1 MSKNN
6 FSNTIIVSLL
16 SSVNRKTFN
25 NLVKKYNTDYKCR
38 HFSTWE
44 HFITVLIGQFTNSNS
59 LRDIEEV
66 IKFNSVEYYHLNIK
80 KDVCRSTLSDAN
92 KKRDWRIFRDLFLY
106 LISGIQQK
114 DILDGKEVIN
124 LIDSTPIRINEDWCE
139 KTLRIKGLKVHTI
152 YNLNNSMPIYFDITG
167 AKTED
172 ITQAKKMINKS
183 NIKENDTYIFDR
195 GYISSEWWSIINNSK
210 AFFITRNFKHFSYE
224 VLDVLYDISNNAMDN
239 NSDSSV
245 NNDNDSNK
253 NNNIKDNSNL
263 NNTNNINNDNINND
277 NINNN
282 NINNNN
288 INNDN
293 INNNNI
299 NNNNIN
305 NNNINNDLINSLPD
319 GEIIQDCIIQAKG
332 DKFKKFYKDKLRL
345 VIVKRDRNKHST
357 DLKIYTNDFNRTT
370 KEIAQLY
377 KDRWQIELFFKWIK
391 QNLKIKK
398 FLSKNENGI
407 KIQICICMI
416 AYVLIKLAQLL
427 NKISKKAS
435 IKSLIRIIKS
445 GIFTRLNRK
454 SAKIKVNKIFK
465 NNPNQLEF
473 DFMKSG

>member
-1 MSKNN
+1 
-6 FSNTIIVSLL
+6 
-16 SSVNRKTFN
+16 
-25 NLVKKYNTDYKCR
+25 
-38 HFSTWE
+38 
-44 HFITVLIGQFTNSNS
+44 
-59 LRDIEEV
+59 
-66 IKFNSVEYYHLNIK
+66 
-80 KDVCRSTLSDAN
+80 
-92 KKRDWRIFRDLFLY
+92 
-106 LISGIQQK
+106 
-114 DILDGKEVIN
+114 
-124 LIDSTPIRINEDWCE
+124 
-139 KTLRIKGLKVHTI
+139 
-152 YNLNNSMPIYFDITG
+152 
-167 AKTED
+167 
-172 ITQAKKMINKS
+172 MINKD
-183 NIKENDTYIFDR
+183 NIEENDTYIFDR

-224 VLDVLYDISNNAMDN
+224 VLDVLYDISNN
-239 NSDSSV
+239 
-245 NNDNDSNK
+245 
-253 NNNIKDNSNL
+253 
-263 NNTNNINNDNINND
+263 

-288 INNDN
+288 TNINNDN
-293 INNNNI
+293 NI
-299 NNNNIN
+299 NNDDNISNGNIDDNNISN
-305 NNNINNDLINSLPD
+305 NDINNDLINSLPD

-357 DLKIYTNDFNRTT
+357 DLKIYTNDFKRTT

-398 FLSKNENGI
+398 FLSKTENGI

-416 AYVLIKLAQLL
+416 AYILIKLAQLL

-473 DFMKSG
+473 DFIKSG

>member
-25 NLVKKYNTDYKCR
+25 NLVKKYNTDFAYKKL
-38 HFSTWE
+38 STWE
-44 HFITVLIGQFTNSNS
+44 HFIAILLGQYSDCES
-59 LRDIEEV
+59 LRDIVET
-66 IKFNSVEYYHLNIK
+66 INFHSVEHYHLSLKQSI
-80 KDVCRSTLSDAN
+80 CRSTLSDAN
-92 KKRDWRIFRDLFLY
+92 RNRDWRIFRDLFLY

-152 YNLNNSMPIYFDITG
+152 YNLNNSIPIYFDITG

-183 NIKENDTYIFDR
+183 NIKENDTYVFDR

-224 VLDVLYDISNNAMDN
+224 VLDVLYDISNG
-239 NSDSSV
+239 
-245 NNDNDSNK
+245 
-253 NNNIKDNSNL
+253 NI
-263 NNTNNINNDNINND
+263 
-277 NINNN
+277 NN
-282 NINNNN
+282 NINNNISN
-288 INNDN
+288 GN
-293 INNNNI
+293 INNNISNGNI
-299 NNNNIN
+299 

-357 DLKIYTNDFNRTT
+357 DLKIYTNDFKRTT

-398 FLSKNENGI
+398 FLSKTENGI

>member
-1 MSKNN
+1 
-6 FSNTIIVSLL
+6 
-16 SSVNRKTFN
+16 
-25 NLVKKYNTDYKCR
+25 
-38 HFSTWE
+38 
-44 HFITVLIGQFTNSNS
+44 
-59 LRDIEEV
+59 
-66 IKFNSVEYYHLNIK
+66 
-80 KDVCRSTLSDAN
+80 
-92 KKRDWRIFRDLFLY
+92 
-106 LISGIQQK
+106 
-114 DILDGKEVIN
+114 
-124 LIDSTPIRINEDWCE
+124 
-139 KTLRIKGLKVHTI
+139 
-152 YNLNNSMPIYFDITG
+152 
-167 AKTED
+167 
-172 ITQAKKMINKS
+172 MINKD
-183 NIKENDTYIFDR
+183 NIEENDTYIFDR

-224 VLDVLYDISNNAMDN
+224 VLDVLYDISNDNISNNNDN
-239 NSDSSV
+239 NI
-245 NNDNDSNK
+245 NNDNDTNI
-253 NNNIKDNSNL
+253 NNNI
-263 NNTNNINNDNINND
+263 NNGNINNDNINND
-277 NINNN
+277 NISND
-282 NINNNN
+282 N

-293 INNNNI
+293 DTNI
-299 NNNNIN
+299 NNDNDTNIN
-305 NNNINNDLINSLPD
+305 NDNDNNNTNNNINNDLINSLPD

-357 DLKIYTNDFNRTT
+357 DLKIYTNDFKRTT

-398 FLSKNENGI
+398 FLSKTENGI

-473 DFMKSG
+473 DFIKSG

>member
-1 MSKNN
+1 
-6 FSNTIIVSLL
+6 
-16 SSVNRKTFN
+16 
-25 NLVKKYNTDYKCR
+25 
-38 HFSTWE
+38 
-44 HFITVLIGQFTNSNS
+44 
-59 LRDIEEV
+59 
-66 IKFNSVEYYHLNIK
+66 
-80 KDVCRSTLSDAN
+80 
-92 KKRDWRIFRDLFLY
+92 
-106 LISGIQQK
+106 
-114 DILDGKEVIN
+114 
-124 LIDSTPIRINEDWCE
+124 
-139 KTLRIKGLKVHTI
+139 
-152 YNLNNSMPIYFDITG
+152 
-167 AKTED
+167 
-172 ITQAKKMINKS
+172 MINKD
-183 NIKENDTYIFDR
+183 NIEENDTYIFDR

-224 VLDVLYDISNNAMDN
+224 VLDVLYDI
-239 NSDSSV
+239 
-245 NNDNDSNK
+245 
-253 NNNIKDNSNL
+253 
-263 NNTNNINNDNINND
+263 NNDNISNNNISND
-277 NINNN
+277 NISNDNDINNGN
-282 NINNNN
+282 IDDNNISNNGNINNGNN
-288 INNDN
+288 I
-293 INNNNI
+293 
-299 NNNNIN
+299 

-357 DLKIYTNDFNRTT
+357 DLKIYTNDFKRTA

-398 FLSKNENGI
+398 FLSKTENGI

-445 GIFTRLNRK
+445 GIFTKLNRK

-473 DFMKSG
+473 DFIKSG

>member
-6 FSNTIIVSLL
+6 FSNTIIASLL

-25 NLVKKYNTDYKCR
+25 NLVKKYNTDFAYKKL
-38 HFSTWE
+38 STWE
-44 HFITVLIGQFTNSNS
+44 HFVAILLGQYSNCES
-59 LRDIEEV
+59 LRDIVET
-66 IKFNSVEYYHLNIK
+66 INFHSVEHYHLSLKQSI
-80 KDVCRSTLSDAN
+80 CRSTLSDAN
-92 KKRDWRIFRDLFLY
+92 RNRDWRIFRDLFLY
-106 LISGIQQK
+106 LISDMQQK
-114 DILDGKEVIN
+114 DILDSKEVIN

-152 YNLNNSMPIYFDITG
+152 YNLNNSIPIYFDISG
-167 AKTED
+167 AKKED
-172 ITQAKKMINKS
+172 ITQAKKMINKD
-183 NIKENDTYIFDR
+183 NIEENDTYIFDR

-224 VLDVLYDISNNAMDN
+224 VLDVLYDI
-239 NSDSSV
+239 
-245 NNDNDSNK
+245 NNDNISN
-253 NNNIKDNSNL
+253 D
-263 NNTNNINNDNINND
+263 INNDNISND
-277 NINNN
+277 
-282 NINNNN
+282 

-293 INNNNI
+293 ISNNNI
-299 NNNNIN
+299 SNDNISNDNDINNGNIDDNNISN
-305 NNNINNDLINSLPD
+305 NGNINNGNNINNNINNDLINSLPD

-357 DLKIYTNDFNRTT
+357 DLKIYTNDFKRTA

-398 FLSKNENGI
+398 FLSKTENGI

-445 GIFTRLNRK
+445 GIFTKLNRK

-473 DFMKSG
+473 DFIKSG

>member
-6 FSNTIIVSLL
+6 FSNTIIASLL

-25 NLVKKYNTDYKCR
+25 NLVKKYNTDFAYKKL
-38 HFSTWE
+38 STWE
-44 HFITVLIGQFTNSNS
+44 HFVAILLGQYSNCES
-59 LRDIEEV
+59 LRDIVET
-66 IKFNSVEYYHLNIK
+66 INFHSVEHYHLSLKQSI
-80 KDVCRSTLSDAN
+80 CRSTLSDAN
-92 KKRDWRIFRDLFLY
+92 RNRDWRIFRDLFLY
-106 LISGIQQK
+106 LISDMQQK
-114 DILDGKEVIN
+114 DILDSKEVIN

-152 YNLNNSMPIYFDITG
+152 YNLNNSIPIYFDISG

-172 ITQAKKMINKS
+172 ITQAKKMINKD
-183 NIKENDTYIFDR
+183 NIEENDTYIFDR

-224 VLDVLYDISNNAMDN
+224 VLDVLYDI
-239 NSDSSV
+239 
-245 NNDNDSNK
+245 
-253 NNNIKDNSNL
+253 
-263 NNTNNINNDNINND
+263 NNDNISNNISND
-277 NINNN
+277 NISNNISNN
-282 NINNNN
+282 NISNDNISNDNDINNGNIDDNNISNNGN
-288 INNDN
+288 INNG
-293 INNNNI
+293 NNI
-299 NNNNIN
+299 

-357 DLKIYTNDFNRTT
+357 DLKIYTNDFKRTT

-398 FLSKNENGI
+398 FLSKTENGI

-445 GIFTRLNRK
+445 GIFTKLNRK

-473 DFMKSG
+473 DFIKSG

>member
-6 FSNTIIVSLL
+6 FSNTIIASLL

-25 NLVKKYNTDYKCR
+25 NLVKKYNTDFAYKKL
-38 HFSTWE
+38 STWE
-44 HFITVLIGQFTNSNS
+44 HFVAILLGQYSNCES
-59 LRDIEEV
+59 LRDIVET
-66 IKFNSVEYYHLNIK
+66 INFHSVEHYHLSLKQSI
-80 KDVCRSTLSDAN
+80 CRSTLSDAN
-92 KKRDWRIFRDLFLY
+92 RNRDWRIFRDLFLY
-106 LISGIQQK
+106 LISDMQQK
-114 DILDGKEVIN
+114 DILDSKEVIN

-152 YNLNNSMPIYFDITG
+152 YNLNNSIPIYFDISG

-172 ITQAKKMINKS
+172 ITQAKKMINKD
-183 NIKENDTYIFDR
+183 NIEENDTYIFDR
-195 GYISSEWWSIINNSK
+195 GYISSEWWSVINNSK

-224 VLDVLYDISNNAMDN
+224 VLDVLYDI
-239 NSDSSV
+239 
-245 NNDNDSNK
+245 
-253 NNNIKDNSNL
+253 
-263 NNTNNINNDNINND
+263 NNDNISND

-282 NINNNN
+282 NINN
-288 INNDN
+288 D
-293 INNNNI
+293 NNI
-299 NNNNIN
+299 NNNTNI

-357 DLKIYTNDFNRTT
+357 DLKIYTNDFKRTA

-398 FLSKNENGI
+398 FLSKTENGI

-473 DFMKSG
+473 DFIKSG

>member
-6 FSNTIIVSLL
+6 FSNTIIASLL

-44 HFITVLIGQFTNSNS
+44 HFIAILIGQFTNSNS

-172 ITQAKKMINKS
+172 ITQAKKMINKD
-183 NIKENDTYIFDR
+183 NIKENDTYVFDR

-224 VLDVLYDISNNAMDN
+224 ILDVLYDICNNAMDN
-239 NSDSSV
+239 NSNSSV

-253 NNNIKDNSNL
+253 NNNIKDNSNNIKDNSNNNIKDNSNL
-263 NNTNNINNDNINND
+263 NNTNNINNY
-277 NINNN
+277 
-282 NINNNN
+282 
-288 INNDN
+288 
-293 INNNNI
+293 
-299 NNNNIN
+299 
-305 NNNINNDLINSLPD
+305 LINSLQD
-319 GEIIQDCIIQAKG
+319 GEIIQDCIIQTKG
-332 DKFKKFYKDKLRL
+332 NKFKKFYKDKLRL
-345 VIVKRDRNKHST
+345 IVVKRDRNKHST
-357 DLKIYTNDFNRTT
+357 DLKIYTNDFKRTS

-416 AYVLIKLAQLL
+416 AYALIKLAQLL

>member
-1 MSKNN
+1 
-6 FSNTIIVSLL
+6 
-16 SSVNRKTFN
+16 
-25 NLVKKYNTDYKCR
+25 
-38 HFSTWE
+38 
-44 HFITVLIGQFTNSNS
+44 
-59 LRDIEEV
+59 
-66 IKFNSVEYYHLNIK
+66 
-80 KDVCRSTLSDAN
+80 
-92 KKRDWRIFRDLFLY
+92 
-106 LISGIQQK
+106 
-114 DILDGKEVIN
+114 
-124 LIDSTPIRINEDWCE
+124 
-139 KTLRIKGLKVHTI
+139 
-152 YNLNNSMPIYFDITG
+152 
-167 AKTED
+167 
-172 ITQAKKMINKS
+172 MINKD
-183 NIKENDTYIFDR
+183 NIEENDTYIFDR

-224 VLDVLYDISNNAMDN
+224 VLDVLYDISNDNISNGNIDDN
-239 NSDSSV
+239 NIS
-245 NNDNDSNK
+245 
-253 NNNIKDNSNL
+253 NNNISN
-263 NNTNNINNDNINND
+263 NNISNNNINNDNNINNNNINNDTNINND
-277 NINNN
+277 NISNN

-288 INNDN
+288 INNNTN
-293 INNNNI
+293 INND
-299 NNNNIN
+299 
-305 NNNINNDLINSLPD
+305 NNINNDLINSLPD

-357 DLKIYTNDFNRTT
+357 DLKIYTNDFKRTT

-398 FLSKNENGI
+398 FLSKTENGI

-473 DFMKSG
+473 DFIKSG

>member
-1 MSKNN
+1 
-6 FSNTIIVSLL
+6 
-16 SSVNRKTFN
+16 
-25 NLVKKYNTDYKCR
+25 
-38 HFSTWE
+38 
-44 HFITVLIGQFTNSNS
+44 
-59 LRDIEEV
+59 
-66 IKFNSVEYYHLNIK
+66 
-80 KDVCRSTLSDAN
+80 
-92 KKRDWRIFRDLFLY
+92 
-106 LISGIQQK
+106 
-114 DILDGKEVIN
+114 
-124 LIDSTPIRINEDWCE
+124 
-139 KTLRIKGLKVHTI
+139 
-152 YNLNNSMPIYFDITG
+152 
-167 AKTED
+167 
-172 ITQAKKMINKS
+172 MINKD
-183 NIKENDTYIFDR
+183 NIEENDTYIFDR

-224 VLDVLYDISNNAMDN
+224 VLDVLYDIN
-239 NSDSSV
+239 
-245 NNDNDSNK
+245 
-253 NNNIKDNSNL
+253 
-263 NNTNNINNDNINND
+263 
-277 NINNN
+277 NNN
-282 NINNNN
+282 NINNTN
-288 INNDN
+288 I
-293 INNNNI
+293 
-299 NNNNIN
+299 

-357 DLKIYTNDFNRTT
+357 DLKIYTNDFKRTT

-398 FLSKNENGI
+398 FLSKTENGI

-473 DFMKSG
+473 DFIKSG

>member
-1 MSKNN
+1 
-6 FSNTIIVSLL
+6 
-16 SSVNRKTFN
+16 
-25 NLVKKYNTDYKCR
+25 
-38 HFSTWE
+38 
-44 HFITVLIGQFTNSNS
+44 
-59 LRDIEEV
+59 
-66 IKFNSVEYYHLNIK
+66 
-80 KDVCRSTLSDAN
+80 
-92 KKRDWRIFRDLFLY
+92 
-106 LISGIQQK
+106 
-114 DILDGKEVIN
+114 
-124 LIDSTPIRINEDWCE
+124 
-139 KTLRIKGLKVHTI
+139 
-152 YNLNNSMPIYFDITG
+152 
-167 AKTED
+167 
-172 ITQAKKMINKS
+172 MINKD
-183 NIKENDTYIFDR
+183 NIEENDTYIFDR

-224 VLDVLYDISNNAMDN
+224 VLDVLYDISNN
-239 NSDSSV
+239 
-245 NNDNDSNK
+245 
-253 NNNIKDNSNL
+253 
-263 NNTNNINNDNINND
+263 

-288 INNDN
+288 NTNINNDN
-293 INNNNI
+293 NI
-299 NNNNIN
+299 NNDDNISNGNIDDNNISN
-305 NNNINNDLINSLPD
+305 NDINNDLINSLPD

-357 DLKIYTNDFNRTT
+357 DLKIYTNDFKRTT

-398 FLSKNENGI
+398 FLSKTENGI

-473 DFMKSG
+473 DFIKSG

>member
-6 FSNTIIVSLL
+6 FSNTIIASLL

-25 NLVKKYNTDYKCR
+25 NLVKKYNTDFAYKKL
-38 HFSTWE
+38 STWE
-44 HFITVLIGQFTNSNS
+44 HFVAILLGQYSNCES
-59 LRDIEEV
+59 LRDIVET
-66 IKFNSVEYYHLNIK
+66 INFHSVEHYHLSLKQSI
-80 KDVCRSTLSDAN
+80 CRSTLSDAN
-92 KKRDWRIFRDLFLY
+92 RNRDWRIFRDLFLY
-106 LISGIQQK
+106 LISDMQQK
-114 DILDGKEVIN
+114 DILDSKEVIN

-152 YNLNNSMPIYFDITG
+152 YNLNNSIPIYFDISG

-172 ITQAKKMINKS
+172 ITQAKKMINKD
-183 NIKENDTYIFDR
+183 NIEENDTYIFDR

-224 VLDVLYDISNNAMDN
+224 VLDVLYDI
-239 NSDSSV
+239 
-245 NNDNDSNK
+245 
-253 NNNIKDNSNL
+253 
-263 NNTNNINNDNINND
+263 NNDNIS
-277 NINNN
+277 
-282 NINNNN
+282 
-288 INNDN
+288 
-293 INNNNI
+293 
-299 NNNNIN
+299 

-357 DLKIYTNDFNRTT
+357 DLKIYTNDFKRTA

-398 FLSKNENGI
+398 FLSKTENGI

-473 DFMKSG
+473 DFIKSG

>member
-1 MSKNN
+1 
-6 FSNTIIVSLL
+6 
-16 SSVNRKTFN
+16 
-25 NLVKKYNTDYKCR
+25 
-38 HFSTWE
+38 
-44 HFITVLIGQFTNSNS
+44 
-59 LRDIEEV
+59 
-66 IKFNSVEYYHLNIK
+66 
-80 KDVCRSTLSDAN
+80 
-92 KKRDWRIFRDLFLY
+92 
-106 LISGIQQK
+106 
-114 DILDGKEVIN
+114 
-124 LIDSTPIRINEDWCE
+124 
-139 KTLRIKGLKVHTI
+139 
-152 YNLNNSMPIYFDITG
+152 
-167 AKTED
+167 
-172 ITQAKKMINKS
+172 MINKD
-183 NIKENDTYIFDR
+183 NIEENDTYIFDR

-224 VLDVLYDISNNAMDN
+224 VLDVLYDISNNN
-239 NSDSSV
+239 I
-245 NNDNDSNK
+245 SNG
-253 NNNIKDNSNL
+253 
-263 NNTNNINNDNINND
+263 

-282 NINNNN
+282 NINNNTN

-293 INNNNI
+293 NINNNI
-299 NNNNIN
+299 NNDNNISNDNISNDNISN
-305 NNNINNDLINSLPD
+305 NDINNDLINSLPD

-357 DLKIYTNDFNRTT
+357 DLKIYTNDFKRTA

-398 FLSKNENGI
+398 FLSKTENGI

-473 DFMKSG
+473 DFIKSG

>member
-6 FSNTIIVSLL
+6 FSNTIIASLL

-25 NLVKKYNTDYKCR
+25 NLVKKYNTDFAYKKL
-38 HFSTWE
+38 STWE
-44 HFITVLIGQFTNSNS
+44 HFVAILLGQYSNCES
-59 LRDIEEV
+59 LRDIVET
-66 IKFNSVEYYHLNIK
+66 INFHSVEHYHLSLKQSI
-80 KDVCRSTLSDAN
+80 CRSTLSDAN
-92 KKRDWRIFRDLFLY
+92 RNRDWRIFRDLFLY
-106 LISGIQQK
+106 LISDMQQK
-114 DILDGKEVIN
+114 DILDSKEVIN

-152 YNLNNSMPIYFDITG
+152 YNLNNSIPIYFDISG

-172 ITQAKKMINKS
+172 ITQAKKMINKD
-183 NIKENDTYIFDR
+183 NIEENDIYIFDR

-224 VLDVLYDISNNAMDN
+224 VLDVLYDI
-239 NSDSSV
+239 
-245 NNDNDSNK
+245 
-253 NNNIKDNSNL
+253 NNNISN
-263 NNTNNINNDNINND
+263 NNISNDNINNGNISND

-282 NINNNN
+282 NINNNINNNN
-288 INNDN
+288 INNNDN
-293 INNNNI
+293 INNNNNNNI

-305 NNNINNDLINSLPD
+305 NTNINNNINNDLINSLPD
-319 GEIIQDCIIQAKG
+319 GEIIQDYIIQAKG

-357 DLKIYTNDFNRTT
+357 DLKIYTNDFKRTA

-398 FLSKNENGI
+398 FLSKTENGI

-473 DFMKSG
+473 DFIKSG

>member
-6 FSNTIIVSLL
+6 FSNTIIASLL

-25 NLVKKYNTDYKCR
+25 NLVKKYNTDFAYKKL
-38 HFSTWE
+38 STWE
-44 HFITVLIGQFTNSNS
+44 HFVAILLGQYSNCES
-59 LRDIEEV
+59 LRDIVET
-66 IKFNSVEYYHLNIK
+66 INFHSVEHYHLSLKQSI
-80 KDVCRSTLSDAN
+80 CRSTLSDAN
-92 KKRDWRIFRDLFLY
+92 RNRDWRIFRDLFLY
-106 LISGIQQK
+106 LISDMQQK
-114 DILDGKEVIN
+114 DILDSKEVIN

-152 YNLNNSMPIYFDITG
+152 YNLNNSIPIYFDISG

-172 ITQAKKMINKS
+172 ITQAKKMINKD
-183 NIKENDTYIFDR
+183 NIEENDTYIFDR

-224 VLDVLYDISNNAMDN
+224 VLDVLYDISNN
-239 NSDSSV
+239 
-245 NNDNDSNK
+245 
-253 NNNIKDNSNL
+253 
-263 NNTNNINNDNINND
+263 

-288 INNDN
+288 TNINNDN
-293 INNNNI
+293 NI
-299 NNNNIN
+299 NNDDNISNGNIDDNNISN
-305 NNNINNDLINSLPD
+305 NDINNDLINSLPD

-357 DLKIYTNDFNRTT
+357 DLKIYTNDFKRAT

-398 FLSKNENGI
+398 FLSKTENGI

-473 DFMKSG
+473 DFIKSG

>member
-6 FSNTIIVSLL
+6 FSNTIIASLL

-25 NLVKKYNTDYKCR
+25 NLVKKYNTDFAYKKL
-38 HFSTWE
+38 STWE
-44 HFITVLIGQFTNSNS
+44 HFVAILLGQYSNCES
-59 LRDIEEV
+59 LRDIVET
-66 IKFNSVEYYHLNIK
+66 INFHSVEHYHLSLKQSI
-80 KDVCRSTLSDAN
+80 CRSTLSDAN
-92 KKRDWRIFRDLFLY
+92 RNRDWRIFRDLFLY
-106 LISGIQQK
+106 LISDMQQK
-114 DILDGKEVIN
+114 DILDSKEVIN

-152 YNLNNSMPIYFDITG
+152 YNLNNSIPIYFDISG

-172 ITQAKKMINKS
+172 ITQAKKMINKD
-183 NIKENDTYIFDR
+183 NIEENDTYIFDR

-224 VLDVLYDISNNAMDN
+224 VLDVLYDI
-239 NSDSSV
+239 
-245 NNDNDSNK
+245 
-253 NNNIKDNSNL
+253 
-263 NNTNNINNDNINND
+263 NNDNISNNNISND
-277 NINNN
+277 NIDDN
-282 NINNNN
+282 NIS
-288 INNDN
+288 NND
-293 INNNNI
+293 
-299 NNNNIN
+299 
-305 NNNINNDLINSLPD
+305 INNDLINSLPD

-357 DLKIYTNDFNRTT
+357 DLKIYTNDFKRTA

-398 FLSKNENGI
+398 FLSKTENGI

-473 DFMKSG
+473 DFIKSG

>member
-1 MSKNN
+1 M
-6 FSNTIIVSLL
+6 
-16 SSVNRKTFN
+16 
-25 NLVKKYNTDYKCR
+25 
-38 HFSTWE
+38 STWE
-44 HFITVLIGQFTNSNS
+44 HFVAILLGQYSNCES
-59 LRDIEEV
+59 LRDIVET
-66 IKFNSVEYYHLNIK
+66 INFHSVEHYHLSLKQSI
-80 KDVCRSTLSDAN
+80 CRSTLSDAN
-92 KKRDWRIFRDLFLY
+92 RNRDWRIFRDLFLY
-106 LISGIQQK
+106 LISDMQQK
-114 DILDGKEVIN
+114 DILDSKEVIN

-152 YNLNNSMPIYFDITG
+152 YNLNNSIPIYFDISG

-172 ITQAKKMINKS
+172 ITQAKKMINKD
-183 NIKENDTYIFDR
+183 NIEENDTYIFDR

-224 VLDVLYDISNNAMDN
+224 VLDVLYDI
-239 NSDSSV
+239 
-245 NNDNDSNK
+245 
-253 NNNIKDNSNL
+253 
-263 NNTNNINNDNINND
+263 NNDNISNNNISNDNISNDNDINNGNIDDNNISNND
-277 NINNN
+277 NISNGNIDDN
-282 NINNNN
+282 NIS
-288 INNDN
+288 NND
-293 INNNNI
+293 
-299 NNNNIN
+299 
-305 NNNINNDLINSLPD
+305 INNDLINSLPD

-357 DLKIYTNDFNRTT
+357 DLKIYTNDFKRTT

-398 FLSKNENGI
+398 FLSKTENGI

-445 GIFTRLNRK
+445 GIFTKLNRK

-473 DFMKSG
+473 EFMKSG

>member
-6 FSNTIIVSLL
+6 FSNTIIASLL

-25 NLVKKYNTDYKCR
+25 NLVKKYNTDFAYKKL
-38 HFSTWE
+38 STWE
-44 HFITVLIGQFTNSNS
+44 HFVAILLGQYSNCES
-59 LRDIEEV
+59 LRDIVET
-66 IKFNSVEYYHLNIK
+66 INFHSVEHYHLSLKQSI
-80 KDVCRSTLSDAN
+80 CRSTLSDAN
-92 KKRDWRIFRDLFLY
+92 RNRDWRIFRDLFLY
-106 LISGIQQK
+106 LISDMQQK
-114 DILDGKEVIN
+114 DILDSKEVIN

-152 YNLNNSMPIYFDITG
+152 YNLNNSIPIYFDISG

-172 ITQAKKMINKS
+172 ITQAKKMINKD
-183 NIKENDTYIFDR
+183 NIEENDTYIFDR

-224 VLDVLYDISNNAMDN
+224 VLDVLYDI
-239 NSDSSV
+239 
-245 NNDNDSNK
+245 NNDNISN
-253 NNNIKDNSNL
+253 D
-263 NNTNNINNDNINND
+263 INNDNISNNNISND
-277 NINNN
+277 NISNDNDINNGNIDDN
-282 NINNNN
+282 NISNNGNIKNGNN
-288 INNDN
+288 I
-293 INNNNI
+293 
-299 NNNNIN
+299 

-357 DLKIYTNDFNRTT
+357 DLKIYTNDFKRTT

-398 FLSKNENGI
+398 FLSKTENGI

-473 DFMKSG
+473 DFIKSG

>member
-25 NLVKKYNTDYKCR
+25 NLVKKYNTDFAYKKL
-38 HFSTWE
+38 STWE
-44 HFITVLIGQFTNSNS
+44 HFIAILLGQYSDCES
-59 LRDIEEV
+59 LRDIVET
-66 IKFNSVEYYHLNIK
+66 INFHSVEHYHLSLKQSI
-80 KDVCRSTLSDAN
+80 CRSTLSDAN
-92 KKRDWRIFRDLFLY
+92 RNRDWRIFRDLFLY

-152 YNLNNSMPIYFDITG
+152 YNLNNSIPIYFDITG

-183 NIKENDTYIFDR
+183 NIKENDTYVFDR

-224 VLDVLYDISNNAMDN
+224 VLDVLYDISNG
-239 NSDSSV
+239 
-245 NNDNDSNK
+245 
-253 NNNIKDNSNL
+253 NI
-263 NNTNNINNDNINND
+263 
-277 NINNN
+277 
-282 NINNNN
+282 
-288 INNDN
+288 
-293 INNNNI
+293 
-299 NNNNIN
+299 

-357 DLKIYTNDFNRTT
+357 DLKIYTNDFKRTT

-398 FLSKNENGI
+398 FLSKTENGI

>member
-6 FSNTIIVSLL
+6 FSNTIIASLL

-25 NLVKKYNTDYKCR
+25 NLVKKYNTDFAYKKL
-38 HFSTWE
+38 STWE
-44 HFITVLIGQFTNSNS
+44 HFVAILLGQYSNCES
-59 LRDIEEV
+59 LRDIVET
-66 IKFNSVEYYHLNIK
+66 INFHSVEHYHLSLKQSI
-80 KDVCRSTLSDAN
+80 CRSTLSDAN
-92 KKRDWRIFRDLFLY
+92 RNRDWRIFRDLFLY
-106 LISGIQQK
+106 LISDMQQK
-114 DILDGKEVIN
+114 DILDSKEVIN

-152 YNLNNSMPIYFDITG
+152 YNLNNSIPIYFDIGG

-172 ITQAKKMINKS
+172 ITQAKKMINKD
-183 NIKENDTYIFDR
+183 NIEENDTYIFDR

-224 VLDVLYDISNNAMDN
+224 VLDVLYDISNNN
-239 NSDSSV
+239 IS
-245 NNDNDSNK
+245 ND
-253 NNNIKDNSNL
+253 
-263 NNTNNINNDNINND
+263 
-277 NINNN
+277 
-282 NINNNN
+282 
-288 INNDN
+288 
-293 INNNNI
+293 
-299 NNNNIN
+299 NIN

-357 DLKIYTNDFNRTT
+357 DLKIYTNDFKRTT

-398 FLSKNENGI
+398 FLSKTENGI

-445 GIFTRLNRK
+445 GIFTKLNRK

-473 DFMKSG
+473 EFMKSG

>member
-1 MSKNN
+1 
-6 FSNTIIVSLL
+6 
-16 SSVNRKTFN
+16 
-25 NLVKKYNTDYKCR
+25 
-38 HFSTWE
+38 
-44 HFITVLIGQFTNSNS
+44 
-59 LRDIEEV
+59 
-66 IKFNSVEYYHLNIK
+66 
-80 KDVCRSTLSDAN
+80 
-92 KKRDWRIFRDLFLY
+92 
-106 LISGIQQK
+106 
-114 DILDGKEVIN
+114 
-124 LIDSTPIRINEDWCE
+124 
-139 KTLRIKGLKVHTI
+139 
-152 YNLNNSMPIYFDITG
+152 
-167 AKTED
+167 
-172 ITQAKKMINKS
+172 MINKD
-183 NIKENDTYIFDR
+183 NIEENDTYIFDR

-224 VLDVLYDISNNAMDN
+224 VLDVLYDISNDNISNGNIDDN
-239 NSDSSV
+239 NIS
-245 NNDNDSNK
+245 
-253 NNNIKDNSNL
+253 NNNISN
-263 NNTNNINNDNINND
+263 NNINNNNISNNNINNDNNINNNNNINNDTNINND
-277 NINNN
+277 NISNN

-288 INNDN
+288 INNNTN
-293 INNNNI
+293 INND
-299 NNNNIN
+299 
-305 NNNINNDLINSLPD
+305 NNINNDLINSLPD

-357 DLKIYTNDFNRTT
+357 DLKIYTNDFKRTT

-398 FLSKNENGI
+398 FLSKTENGI

-473 DFMKSG
+473 DFIKSG

>member
-1 MSKNN
+1 M
-6 FSNTIIVSLL
+6 
-16 SSVNRKTFN
+16 
-25 NLVKKYNTDYKCR
+25 
-38 HFSTWE
+38 STWE
-44 HFITVLIGQFTNSNS
+44 HFVAILLGQYSNCES
-59 LRDIEEV
+59 LRDIVET
-66 IKFNSVEYYHLNIK
+66 INFHSVEHYHLSLKQSI
-80 KDVCRSTLSDAN
+80 CRSTLSDAN
-92 KKRDWRIFRDLFLY
+92 RNRDWRIFRDLFLY
-106 LISGIQQK
+106 LISDMQQK
-114 DILDGKEVIN
+114 DILDSKEVIN

-152 YNLNNSMPIYFDITG
+152 YNLNNSIPIYFDISG

-172 ITQAKKMINKS
+172 ITQAKKMINKD
-183 NIKENDTYIFDR
+183 NIEENDIYIFDR

-224 VLDVLYDISNNAMDN
+224 VLDVLYDISNNN
-239 NSDSSV
+239 IS
-245 NNDNDSNK
+245 
-253 NNNIKDNSNL
+253 NNNISN
-263 NNTNNINNDNINND
+263 NNDNISNG
-277 NINNN
+277 NISNG

-288 INNDN
+288 INNDINNN
-293 INNNNI
+293 INNGNIDDNNISNNYISNDNISNNNI
-299 NNNNIN
+299 NNNDNISNGNIN
-305 NNNINNDLINSLPD
+305 NDNNINNDLINSLPD

-357 DLKIYTNDFNRTT
+357 DLKIYTNDFKRTA

-398 FLSKNENGI
+398 FLSKTENGI

-473 DFMKSG
+473 DFIKSG

>member
-6 FSNTIIVSLL
+6 FSNTIIASLL

-25 NLVKKYNTDYKCR
+25 NLVKKYNTDFAYKKL
-38 HFSTWE
+38 STWE
-44 HFITVLIGQFTNSNS
+44 HFVAILLGQYSNCES
-59 LRDIEEV
+59 LRDIVET
-66 IKFNSVEYYHLNIK
+66 INFHSVEHYHLSLKQSI
-80 KDVCRSTLSDAN
+80 CRSTLSDAN
-92 KKRDWRIFRDLFLY
+92 RNRDWRIFRDLFLY
-106 LISGIQQK
+106 LISDMQQK
-114 DILDGKEVIN
+114 DILDSKEVIN

-152 YNLNNSMPIYFDITG
+152 YNLNNSIPIYFDISG

-172 ITQAKKMINKS
+172 ITQAKKMINKD
-183 NIKENDTYIFDR
+183 NIEENDTYIFDR

-224 VLDVLYDISNNAMDN
+224 VLDVLYDI
-239 NSDSSV
+239 
-245 NNDNDSNK
+245 
-253 NNNIKDNSNL
+253 
-263 NNTNNINNDNINND
+263 NNDNISNNNISND
-277 NINNN
+277 NDINNGNIDDNNISNNGNINNGN
-282 NINNNN
+282 NI
-288 INNDN
+288 
-293 INNNNI
+293 
-299 NNNNIN
+299 

-357 DLKIYTNDFNRTT
+357 DLKIYTNDFKRTA

-398 FLSKNENGI
+398 FLSKTENGI

-445 GIFTRLNRK
+445 GIFTKLNRK

-473 DFMKSG
+473 DFIKSG

>member
-25 NLVKKYNTDYKCR
+25 NLVKKYNTDFAYKKL
-38 HFSTWE
+38 STWE
-44 HFITVLIGQFTNSNS
+44 HFIAILLGQYSDCES
-59 LRDIEEV
+59 LRDIVET
-66 IKFNSVEYYHLNIK
+66 INFHSVEHYHLSLKQSI
-80 KDVCRSTLSDAN
+80 CRSTLSDAN
-92 KKRDWRIFRDLFLY
+92 RNRDWRIFRDLFLY

-152 YNLNNSMPIYFDITG
+152 YNLNNSIPIYFDITG

-183 NIKENDTYIFDR
+183 NIKENDTYVFDR

-224 VLDVLYDISNNAMDN
+224 VLDVLYDISNG
-239 NSDSSV
+239 
-245 NNDNDSNK
+245 
-253 NNNIKDNSNL
+253 NI
-263 NNTNNINNDNINND
+263 
-277 NINNN
+277 NN
-282 NINNNN
+282 NINNNISNGN
-288 INNDN
+288 I
-293 INNNNI
+293 
-299 NNNNIN
+299 

-357 DLKIYTNDFNRTT
+357 DLKIYTNDFKRTT

-398 FLSKNENGI
+398 FLSKTENGI

-445 GIFTRLNRK
+445 GIFTRLSRK
-454 SAKIKVNKIFK
+454 LAKIKVNKILK
-465 NNPNQLEF
+465 TIQINLNLIL
-473 DFMKSG
+473 

>member
-6 FSNTIIVSLL
+6 FSNTIIASLL

-25 NLVKKYNTDYKCR
+25 NLVKKYNTDFAYKKL
-38 HFSTWE
+38 STWE
-44 HFITVLIGQFTNSNS
+44 HFVAILLGQYSNCES
-59 LRDIEEV
+59 LRDIVET
-66 IKFNSVEYYHLNIK
+66 INFHSVEHYHLSLKQSI
-80 KDVCRSTLSDAN
+80 CRSTLSDAN
-92 KKRDWRIFRDLFLY
+92 RNRDWRIFRDLFLY
-106 LISGIQQK
+106 LISDMQQK
-114 DILDGKEVIN
+114 DILDSKEVIN

-139 KTLRIKGLKVHTI
+139 KTLRIKGLKVHTV
-152 YNLNNSMPIYFDITG
+152 YNLNNSIPIYFDISG

-172 ITQAKKMINKS
+172 ITQAKKMINKD
-183 NIKENDTYIFDR
+183 NIEENDTYIFDR

-224 VLDVLYDISNNAMDN
+224 VLDVLYDISNNNISNDN
-239 NSDSSV
+239 IS
-245 NNDNDSNK
+245 NDNDIN
-253 NNNIKDNSNL
+253 NGNIDDNNISN
-263 NNTNNINNDNINND
+263 NGNINNG
-277 NINNN
+277 N
-282 NINNNN
+282 NI
-288 INNDN
+288 
-293 INNNNI
+293 
-299 NNNNIN
+299 

-357 DLKIYTNDFNRTT
+357 DLKIYTNDFKRTT

-398 FLSKNENGI
+398 FLSKTENGI

-473 DFMKSG
+473 EFMKSG

>member
-6 FSNTIIVSLL
+6 FSNTIIASLL

-44 HFITVLIGQFTNSNS
+44 HFIAILIGQFTNSNS

-172 ITQAKKMINKS
+172 ITQAKKMINKD
-183 NIKENDTYIFDR
+183 NIKENDTYVFDR

-224 VLDVLYDISNNAMDN
+224 ILDVLYD
-239 NSDSSV
+239 
-245 NNDNDSNK
+245 NDSNK
-253 NNNIKDNSNL
+253 NNNIKDNSNNIKDNSNNNIKDNSNL
-263 NNTNNINNDNINND
+263 NNTNNINNY
-277 NINNN
+277 
-282 NINNNN
+282 
-288 INNDN
+288 
-293 INNNNI
+293 
-299 NNNNIN
+299 
-305 NNNINNDLINSLPD
+305 LINSLQD
-319 GEIIQDCIIQAKG
+319 GEIIQDCIIQTKG
-332 DKFKKFYKDKLRL
+332 NKFKKFYKDKLRL
-345 VIVKRDRNKHST
+345 IVVKRDRNKHST
-357 DLKIYTNDFNRTT
+357 DLKIYTNDFKRTS

-416 AYVLIKLAQLL
+416 AYALIKLAQLL

-454 SAKIKVNKIFK
+454 SNKIKVNKIFK

>member
-25 NLVKKYNTDYKCR
+25 NLVKKYNTDFAYKKL
-38 HFSTWE
+38 STWE
-44 HFITVLIGQFTNSNS
+44 HFIAILLGQYSDCES
-59 LRDIEEV
+59 LRDIVET
-66 IKFNSVEYYHLNIK
+66 INFHSVEHYHLSLKQSI
-80 KDVCRSTLSDAN
+80 CRSTLSDAN
-92 KKRDWRIFRDLFLY
+92 RNRDWRIFRDLFLY

-152 YNLNNSMPIYFDITG
+152 YNLNNSIPIYFDITG

-183 NIKENDTYIFDR
+183 NIKENDTYVFDR

-224 VLDVLYDISNNAMDN
+224 VLDVLYDISNG
-239 NSDSSV
+239 
-245 NNDNDSNK
+245 
-253 NNNIKDNSNL
+253 NI
-263 NNTNNINNDNINND
+263 
-277 NINNN
+277 NN
-282 NINNNN
+282 NINNNISNGN
-288 INNDN
+288 I
-293 INNNNI
+293 
-299 NNNNIN
+299 

-357 DLKIYTNDFNRTT
+357 DLKIYTNDFKRTT

-398 FLSKNENGI
+398 FLSKTENGI

>member
-1 MSKNN
+1 
-6 FSNTIIVSLL
+6 
-16 SSVNRKTFN
+16 
-25 NLVKKYNTDYKCR
+25 
-38 HFSTWE
+38 
-44 HFITVLIGQFTNSNS
+44 
-59 LRDIEEV
+59 
-66 IKFNSVEYYHLNIK
+66 
-80 KDVCRSTLSDAN
+80 
-92 KKRDWRIFRDLFLY
+92 
-106 LISGIQQK
+106 
-114 DILDGKEVIN
+114 
-124 LIDSTPIRINEDWCE
+124 
-139 KTLRIKGLKVHTI
+139 
-152 YNLNNSMPIYFDITG
+152 
-167 AKTED
+167 
-172 ITQAKKMINKS
+172 MINKD
-183 NIKENDTYIFDR
+183 NIEENDTYIFDR

-224 VLDVLYDISNNAMDN
+224 VLDVLYDINN
-239 NSDSSV
+239 
-245 NNDNDSNK
+245 
-253 NNNIKDNSNL
+253 
-263 NNTNNINNDNINND
+263 NNINNDT

-282 NINNNN
+282 NINNN
-288 INNDN
+288 INND
-293 INNNNI
+293 INNNDISND
-299 NNNNIN
+299 
-305 NNNINNDLINSLPD
+305 NINNDLINSLPD

-357 DLKIYTNDFNRTT
+357 DLKIYTNDFKRTA

-398 FLSKNENGI
+398 FLSKTENGI

-473 DFMKSG
+473 DFIKSG

>member
-1 MSKNN
+1 
-6 FSNTIIVSLL
+6 
-16 SSVNRKTFN
+16 
-25 NLVKKYNTDYKCR
+25 
-38 HFSTWE
+38 
-44 HFITVLIGQFTNSNS
+44 
-59 LRDIEEV
+59 
-66 IKFNSVEYYHLNIK
+66 
-80 KDVCRSTLSDAN
+80 
-92 KKRDWRIFRDLFLY
+92 
-106 LISGIQQK
+106 
-114 DILDGKEVIN
+114 
-124 LIDSTPIRINEDWCE
+124 
-139 KTLRIKGLKVHTI
+139 
-152 YNLNNSMPIYFDITG
+152 
-167 AKTED
+167 
-172 ITQAKKMINKS
+172 MINKD
-183 NIKENDTYIFDR
+183 NIEENDTYIFDR

-224 VLDVLYDISNNAMDN
+224 VLDVLYDISNDNISNGNIDDN
-239 NSDSSV
+239 NIS
-245 NNDNDSNK
+245 
-253 NNNIKDNSNL
+253 NNNIS
-263 NNTNNINNDNINND
+263 
-277 NINNN
+277 NN

-288 INNDN
+288 INNNTN
-293 INNNNI
+293 INND
-299 NNNNIN
+299 
-305 NNNINNDLINSLPD
+305 NNINNDLINSLPD

-357 DLKIYTNDFNRTT
+357 DLKIYTNDFKRTT

-398 FLSKNENGI
+398 FLSKTENGI

-473 DFMKSG
+473 DFIKSG

>member
-6 FSNTIIVSLL
+6 FSNTIIASLL

-25 NLVKKYNTDYKCR
+25 NLVKKYNTDFAYKKL
-38 HFSTWE
+38 STWE
-44 HFITVLIGQFTNSNS
+44 HFVAILLGQYSNCES
-59 LRDIEEV
+59 LRDIVET
-66 IKFNSVEYYHLNIK
+66 INFHSVEHYHLSLKQSI
-80 KDVCRSTLSDAN
+80 CRSTLSDAN
-92 KKRDWRIFRDLFLY
+92 RNRDWRIFRDLFLY
-106 LISGIQQK
+106 LISDMQQK
-114 DILDGKEVIN
+114 DILDSKEVIN

-152 YNLNNSMPIYFDITG
+152 YNLNNSIPIYFDISG

-172 ITQAKKMINKS
+172 ITQAKKMINKD
-183 NIKENDTYIFDR
+183 NIEENDTYIFDR

-224 VLDVLYDISNNAMDN
+224 VLDVLYDI
-239 NSDSSV
+239 
-245 NNDNDSNK
+245 
-253 NNNIKDNSNL
+253 
-263 NNTNNINNDNINND
+263 NNDNISNND
-277 NINNN
+277 ISNN
-282 NINNNN
+282 NISNNISNNN
-288 INNDN
+288 IS
-293 INNNNI
+293 NNI
-299 NNNNIN
+299 S

-357 DLKIYTNDFNRTT
+357 DLKIYTNDFKRTT

-398 FLSKNENGI
+398 FLSKTENGI